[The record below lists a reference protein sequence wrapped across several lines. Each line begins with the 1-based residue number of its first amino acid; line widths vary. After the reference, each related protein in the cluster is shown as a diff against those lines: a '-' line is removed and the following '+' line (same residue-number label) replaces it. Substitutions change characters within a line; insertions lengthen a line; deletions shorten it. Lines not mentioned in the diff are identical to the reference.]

1 MKVLD
6 AIEGLTYEPNAGAR
20 ALASQ
25 RTNVIGLVVPF
36 HPGSDAAGMLPFI
49 ETIASSARAR
59 DHEVLL
65 VTADEG
71 SAGLRRLARRSL
83 CDAIVMMDIEAHD
96 ERIPVAVSLRVP
108 VVLVGVPEQPAG
120 LRCVDS
126 TSVRPARLAVD
137 ELAET
142 GHDRVV
148 CLGYP
153 AEVTGRDLNY
163 VRRFMS
169 SVQERVEH
177 HGLPYEIVAPV
188 EPVASARER
197 PSTRRLR
204 SLGEGRLGLIIPAAR
219 CAAVLHA
226 LGAQGVVPGTRHL
239 RDRRLHRRG
248 GRTRRSRTSR
258 SSPATSRGAPW
269 RRCSGCSS
277 RPAGP
282 PPMSISFPRG
292 SHGET
297 P

>member
-1 MKVLD
+1 MVGGSMVLTSKRFDDTYRWRGDQVSRCEETVPPNFTSKDVARLAGVSQSTVSYVLSGKRPISEATRRKVLE

-25 RTNVIGLVVPF
+25 RTSVIGLVVPF

-96 ERIPVAVSLRVP
+96 ERIPVAASLRVP

-120 LRCVDS
+120 LRCVDLDF
-126 TSVRPARLAVD
+126 REAGRLAVD

-142 GHDRVV
+142 GHDRVI

-153 AEVTGRDLNY
+153 AEVIGAGPQLR
-163 VRRFMS
+163 
-169 SVQERVEH
+169 
-177 HGLPYEIVAPV
+177 APV
-188 EPVASARER
+188 HELRAGARGPPPAALR
-197 PSTRRLR
+197 GRRAGRARSRRARAWPSTR
-204 SLGEGRLGLIIPAAR
+204 
-219 CAAVLHA
+219 
-226 LGAQGVVPGTRHL
+226 
-239 RDRRLHRRG
+239 
-248 GRTRRSRTSR
+248 
-258 SSPATSRGAPW
+258 
-269 RRCSGCSS
+269 CSG
-277 RPAGP
+277 RAAAG
-282 PPMSISFPRG
+282 G
-292 SHGET
+292 SA
-297 P
+297 